1 MANLEKDLA
10 KLESPLGYVQGDVFK
25 LWHNKVD
32 DLDNKYTLIVEEAIR
47 YRGPR
52 PPAGYIGKKGHAT
65 PVKDQQ
71 LALIV
76 ALAKVKFE
84 KRLNLQEACDALV
97 PHGIQLTRQG
107 LMKVFDRLAE
117 ALSVKSII
125 PTGKTVNI
133 KSLADAEALVQ
144 KERKNFAKKA
154 MQNGLTGEEVREEL
168 NTARKDG
175 VTGSQPKKKVERVV
189 ESKEEMAKK
198 DEFANREIVYEPTPK
213 QGLFHAA
220 SEKIVLYGGAAGGGK
235 SYALIFDAIRYA
247 HVPRYRAVIIR
258 RTMPELMELIETSKE
273 FYPKL
278 FPGAKFN
285 TQKNLWRF
293 PSGAIVEFG
302 YLDKAGDKLRYQGQ
316 QYQYIAFDE
325 LGQWPD
331 AEGWN
336 YLKSR
341 LRKPPIDPITGEKI
355 PTLMRATSNPGAS
368 WVKEM
373 FIDAAPANTTYY
385 DRAGVPHKFIPAS
398 LLDNPHLDEDYRLML
413 ESLPELERRQLLYGD
428 WNATDSA
435 AFPEFRPEGTFDTDT
450 TTGGQT
456 LVCEPHV
463 IEPFEIPKWWNRV
476 CGMDYGYRD
485 PATAVWYAINPDNG
499 QKIVYKEYAK
509 SGKTGTEFAR
519 DVLAMEQ
526 DEIIPID
533 HPLDWSVFN
542 QTGHTGPTIG
552 EEIRQTGLVVRKADK
567 NRVGGKVQIHAHLRP
582 LGTPKDPTTPG
593 LVFFNT
599 CTGIIGQLKAAQIKP
614 TDPDDIDQ
622 TRVGEGHKHHWDLY
636 DSLRYGLMARPT
648 RENRAEMFRN
658 IKQQSRWDKVNS
670 YFS

>member
-10 KLESPLGYVQGDVFK
+10 QFDSPLGYVQGEVLR
-25 LWHNKVD
+25 LWSTHNTEID
-32 DLDNKYTLIVEEAIR
+32 SNYTDLISTPVK
-47 YRGPR
+47 YRGAKC
-52 PPAGYIGKKGHAT
+52 PAGYAGKKTGAM
-65 PVKDQQ
+65 PVVNHI

-76 ALAKVKFE
+76 ALSKVKFE
-84 KRLNLQEACDALV
+84 KRLNLQEACDLLLTQ
-97 PHGIQLTRQG
+97 GIQLSRQG
-107 LMKVFDRLAE
+107 LMKVLVRISDAIGV
-117 ALSVKSII
+117 SDVV
-125 PTGKTVNI
+125 PTKGRTVNI
-133 KSLADAEALVQ
+133 KNLADAEALVQ
-144 KERKNFAKKA
+144 RERKRFAKQAKKE
-154 MQNGLTGEEVREEL
+154 GLTGEEVRERL
-168 NTARKDG
+168 NEQAKDG
-175 VTGSQPKKKVERVV
+175 VVHSQTKTKTRRTAETR
-189 ESKEEMAKK
+189 EEVTNSE
-198 DEFANREIVYEPTPK
+198 EFKGREVVYEPTPK
-213 QGLFHAA
+213 QVLFHAA

-235 SYALIFDAIRYA
+235 SYALIFDVLRYA

-258 RTMPELMELIETSKE
+258 RTIPELTELIETSKE

-285 TQKNLWRF
+285 TQKTTWRF
-293 PSGAIVEFG
+293 PSGALIEFG
-302 YLDKAGDKLRYQGQ
+302 YLDKPSDKLRYQGQ

-325 LGQWPD
+325 LGQWAD

-341 LRKPPIDPITGEKI
+341 LRKPPIDPMTGKPI
-355 PTLMRATSNPGAS
+355 LTLMRATSNPGAS

-385 DRAGVPHKFIPAS
+385 DRAGVAHKFIPAT
-398 LLDNPHLDEDYRLML
+398 LLDNPHLDDDYRLML
-413 ESLPELERRQLLYGD
+413 ESLPEMERRQLLYGD

-435 AFPEFRPEGTFDTDT
+435 AFPEFRPEGTIETHPV
-450 TTGGQT
+450 TGQQT
-456 LVCEPHV
+456 VICDPHV
-463 IEPFEIPKWWNRV
+463 IEPFDIPKWWNRV

-499 QKIVYKEYAK
+499 QKVVYKEYAK
-509 SGKTGTEFAR
+509 SGRTGTEFAH
-519 DVLAMEQ
+519 DVLEMES

-552 EEIRQTGLVVRKADK
+552 EEIRRSGLVVRKADK
-567 NRVGGKVQIHAHLRP
+567 NRIGGKVQIHAHMRP
-582 LGTPKDPTTPG
+582 MGDSTVPG

-599 CTGIIGQLKAAQIKP
+599 CQGIITQLKAAQIKP
-614 TDPDDIDQ
+614 NDPDDIDQ
-622 TRVGEGHKHHWDLY
+622 TRVGETHKHHWDLY

-648 RENRAEMFRN
+648 RENRAVLYTQ
-658 IKQQSRWDKVNS
+658 IKQQSRWDKVNN